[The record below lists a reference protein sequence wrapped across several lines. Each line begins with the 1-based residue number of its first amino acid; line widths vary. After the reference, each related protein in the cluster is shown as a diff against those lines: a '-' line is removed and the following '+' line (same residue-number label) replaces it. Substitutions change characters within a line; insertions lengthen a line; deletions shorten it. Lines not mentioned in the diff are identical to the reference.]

1 MIMLLT
7 ASATSKSLKLNNHIG
22 KIWMDRIKSL
32 QQFLGI
38 EPERVSYT
46 EKFVSAL
53 GGFLGILLI
62 AVITYQTT
70 GVDGAVII
78 VPSMGASAVLL
89 FAVPHGKLS
98 QPWALFGGHIVSA
111 LIGVICL
118 KLVGDTFL
126 AASLAVGLAIA
137 CMHLLNCI
145 HPPGGA
151 TALAAVIGGPAIH
164 ELGFDYVL
172 VPIFVNTVVILI
184 VAIGFNAFFPWRR
197 YPASLVKK
205 TQQPDHD
212 EADANDIAGI
222 TQDDLDYAMK
232 KIDLLIDIT
241 VDDLVKLYALAS
253 KHSQSKQLQTSQIK
267 LDHYYS
273 NGLFGKMWQV
283 RHIIDES
290 VSADLTKDKVIYKIM
305 AGPGRRS
312 TGTCTRE
319 EFAAWA
325 RNEVLRNENSWQRID
340 NDEVIT
346 EPES

>member
-1 MIMLLT
+1 M
-7 ASATSKSLKLNNHIG
+7 S
-22 KIWMDRIKSL
+22 RIKSL
-32 QQFLGI
+32 QHFLGI

-46 EKFVSAL
+46 ERFVSAL

-62 AVITYQTT
+62 TVITYYATDLNT
-70 GVDGAVII
+70 AVII

-98 QPWALFGGHIVSA
+98 QPWALFGGHLISA
-111 LIGVICL
+111 LIGVICF
-118 KLVGDTFL
+118 KLIGDTFL
-126 AASLAVGLAIA
+126 AASLAVGIAIV

-172 VPIFVNTVVILI
+172 LPVFVNTLVIFVVA
-184 VAIGFNAFFPWRR
+184 VGFNAFFPWRR
-197 YPASLVKK
+197 YPANLVKK
-205 TQQPDHD
+205 IEQPGYT
-212 EADANDIAGI
+212 EAGAIDISSI
-222 TQDDLDYAMK
+222 TQADLDYAMK

-253 KHSQSKQLQTSQIK
+253 KHSQSKQLQASQIK

-273 NGLFGKMWQV
+273 NGLFGKISQV

-290 VSADLTKDKVIYKIM
+290 IRADPTKDKVIYKIM
-305 AGPGRRS
+305 AGPGRHS

-325 RNEVLRNENSWQRID
+325 RHEVLRNENSWQRV
-340 NDEVIT
+340 DEVMA
-346 EPES
+346 EPDS

>member
-1 MIMLLT
+1 M
-7 ASATSKSLKLNNHIG
+7 
-22 KIWMDRIKSL
+22 
-32 QQFLGI
+32 
-38 EPERVSYT
+38 
-46 EKFVSAL
+46 
-53 GGFLGILLI
+53 
-62 AVITYQTT
+62 
-70 GVDGAVII
+70 
-78 VPSMGASAVLL
+78 

-98 QPWALFGGHIVSA
+98 QPWALVGGHIVSA
-111 LIGVICL
+111 VIGVICF
-118 KLVGDTFL
+118 KLVDDTFL
-126 AASLAVGLAIA
+126 AASLAVGVAIA
-137 CMHLLNCI
+137 GMHLLNCI

-172 VPIFVNTVVILI
+172 VPIFVNTLVILI

-197 YPASLVKK
+197 YPARLVKK
-205 TQQPDHD
+205 TQQSGHD
-212 EADANDIAGI
+212 EANALDISGI

-273 NGLFGKMWQV
+273 NGLFGNMWQV

-290 VSADLTKDKVIYKIM
+290 ANTDLTKDKVIYKVM

-340 NDEVIT
+340 NDEAIT

>member
-1 MIMLLT
+1 M
-7 ASATSKSLKLNNHIG
+7 SRK
-22 KIWMDRIKSL
+22 KSL
-32 QQFLGI
+32 QHFFGI
-38 EPERVSYT
+38 EPERVSNT

-62 AVITYQTT
+62 AVITYQIT
-70 GVDGAVII
+70 GVEGAVVI

-98 QPWALFGGHIVSA
+98 QPWALIGGHIVSA
-111 LIGVICL
+111 LIGVICF
-118 KLVGDTFL
+118 KLVTDTFL
-126 AASLAVGLAIA
+126 AASLAVGIAIA
-137 CMHLLNCI
+137 CMHMLNCI

-172 VPIFVNTVVILI
+172 IPIFVNTLVIFL
-184 VAIGFNAFFPWRR
+184 VAVGFNAFFPWRR

-205 TQQPDHD
+205 IEQPGHV
-212 EADANDIAGI
+212 EAGAIDMSSINQA
-222 TQDDLDYAMK
+222 DLDYAMK

-253 KHSQSKQLQTSQIK
+253 NHSQSKQLQASQIK

-273 NGLFGKMWQV
+273 NGLFGKLWQV

-290 VSADLTKDKVIYKIM
+290 VHADPTKDKVIYKIM

-325 RNEVLRNENSWQRID
+325 RNKVLRYENSWQRAD

-346 EPES
+346 EPDS

>member
-1 MIMLLT
+1 MTMLLT
-7 ASATSKSLKLNNHIG
+7 VSATSKLPKTSNHIG
-22 KIWMDRIKSL
+22 NICVRRIQSL
-32 QQFLGI
+32 LTFLSI
-38 EPERVSYT
+38 EPERVSHS
-46 EKFVSAL
+46 EKLVSAL

-62 AVITYQTT
+62 SVITFQTT
-70 GVDGAVII
+70 GVDGAVVI

-98 QPWALFGGHIVSA
+98 QPWALVGGHIVSA
-111 LIGVICL
+111 VIGVICF
-118 KLVGDTFL
+118 KLVADTFL
-126 AASLAVGLAIA
+126 AASLAVGVAIA
-137 CMHLLNCI
+137 GMHLLNCI

-151 TALAAVIGGPAIH
+151 TALVAVIGGPAIH
-164 ELGFDYVL
+164 ELGFDFVL
-172 VPIFVNTVVILI
+172 VPIFINTLVILI
-184 VAIGFNAFFPWRR
+184 VAVGFNAFFPWRR

-205 TQQPDHD
+205 TQQSDHD
-212 EADANDIAGI
+212 EADAIDMSGI

-241 VDDLVKLYALAS
+241 VGDLVKLYALAS
-253 KHSQSKQLQTSQIK
+253 KHSQSKQLQTGQIK

-290 VSADLTKDKVIYKIM
+290 ANADLTKDKVIYKIM

-340 NDEVIT
+340 NDR
-346 EPES
+346 

>member
-1 MIMLLT
+1 MR
-7 ASATSKSLKLNNHIG
+7 
-22 KIWMDRIKSL
+22 RIQSL
-32 QQFLGI
+32 QHFLSI
-38 EPERVSYT
+38 EPERVSHT

-70 GVDGAVII
+70 GVDGAVVI

-98 QPWALFGGHIVSA
+98 QPWALVGGHIVSA
-111 LIGVICL
+111 LIGVICF
-118 KLVGDTFL
+118 KLVADTFL
-126 AASLAVGLAIA
+126 AASLAVGVAIA

-172 VPIFVNTVVILI
+172 APIFVNTLVILI
-184 VAIGFNAFFPWRR
+184 VAVGFNAFFPWRR
-197 YPASLVKK
+197 YPASLAKK
-205 TQQPDHD
+205 SEQPGYA
-212 EADANDIAGI
+212 EAGAIDMSSINQA
-222 TQDDLDYAMK
+222 DLDYAMK

-253 KHSQSKQLQTSQIK
+253 RHSQSKQLQASQIK

-290 VSADLTKDKVIYKIM
+290 VHTDTTKDKVIYKIM

-325 RNEVLRNENSWQRID
+325 RNEVLRNENSWYRAD
-340 NDEVIT
+340 KDEAIT